1 MTGKRVTLD
10 IVAAGTGVPVR
21 TLRRWIAEGRMTAER
36 HNGRWLVDPLEVVEL
51 VEMRQAAGGRL
62 TNNANGR
69 IVRYSCPH

>member
-1 MTGKRVTLD
+1 MARKRVTLD

-36 HNGRWLVDPLEVVEL
+36 RNGRWLVDPLEVVEL

-62 TNNANGR
+62 TNSINGR